1 MRARVAFVVAV
12 AALLTG
18 CGGKNTASTTTG
30 ETTGPQVALKVYFYR
45 GNALVPVTIHVP
57 GTQAVASAAISALLA
72 GPPAGYETAIPKGGQ
87 LDSVAVSNGVA
98 TVHFSANLDGL
109 PRTGQGQIL
118 YTLTQFPAITSVDG
132 KPLSAPAT
140 RDDFADLTP
149 AAAIFVAEP
158 KRDSTV
164 SSPVH
169 ASGTADVFEATFV
182 AQIWSGGKLLRT
194 QTLTASSG
202 TGTRGTWSATFDL
215 PPGPARLVFYEPS
228 AENGSHL
235 HTAEV
240 DLTVR

>member
-1 MRARVAFVVAV
+1 MRGRFGFLAAAVVAV
-12 AALLTG
+12 LLTG
-18 CGGKNTASTTTG
+18 CGSKNTAPTTTVV
-30 ETTGPQVALKVYFYR
+30 TTGSQVALKVYFYR
-45 GNALVPVTIHVP
+45 GNALVPVTVHVP
-57 GTQAVASAAISALLA
+57 ETQAVASAALTALLA
-72 GPPAGYETAIPKGGQ
+72 GPPAGYRSALPADLRLE
-87 LDSVAVSNGVA
+87 SVAVAGGVA
-98 TVHFSANLDGL
+98 TAHFSSSLSSHTAE
-109 PRTGQGQIL
+109 GQVV
-118 YTLTQFPAITSVDG
+118 YTLTQFPTIRSFDG
-132 KPLSAPAT
+132 ST

-149 AAAIFVAEP
+149 DAAIFVAEP

-169 ASGTADVFEATFV
+169 ASGTADVFEGTLAV
-182 AQIWSGGKLLRT
+182 DIWSGGKLLRT
-194 QTLTASSG
+194 QTIQATSG

>member
-57 GTQAVASAAISALLA
+57 GTQAVASAAIGALLA

-118 YTLTQFPAITSVDG
+118 YTLTQFPTITSVDG
-132 KPLSAPAT
+132 AT

-158 KRDSTV
+158 KRDSAV
-164 SSPVH
+164 SSPVR
-169 ASGTADVFEATFV
+169 ASGTADVFEGTFAV
-182 AQIWSGGKLLRT
+182 DVWSGGKLLRT
-194 QTLTASSG
+194 QTIQATSG
-202 TGTRGTWSATFDL
+202 TGTRGTWSAMIDL
-215 PPGPARLVFYEPS
+215 PPGPAKLKFYEPS

-235 HTAEV
+235 HTAEI
-240 DLTVR
+240 DLTVG

>member
-1 MRARVAFVVAV
+1 MRAQVAFVVAV
-12 AALLTG
+12 AAAALLTG
-18 CGGKNTASTTTG
+18 CGSKNTAPTTTG
-30 ETTGPQVALKVYFYR
+30 TSTGPQVALKVYFYR
-45 GNALVPVTIHVP
+45 GNALVPVTVRLP
-57 GTQAVASAAISALLA
+57 KTQAVASAAIDALLA
-72 GPPAGYETAIPKGGQ
+72 GPPVGYQTAIPAGVR
-87 LDSVAVSNGVA
+87 LESVAVASGDA
-98 TVHFSANLDGL
+98 SAHFSSSVSSHTA
-109 PRTGQGQIL
+109 QGQVV
-118 YTLTQFPAITSVDG
+118 YTLTQFPTITSVDG
-132 KPLSAPAT
+132 ST
-140 RDDFADLTP
+140 RDGFADLSP
-149 AAAIFVAEP
+149 DAAIFVAEP

-182 AQIWSGGKLLRT
+182 AEIWSGGKLLRT

-240 DLTVR
+240 DLTVK